1 MIVYGSSNEHGVIAR
16 TLSEVEG
23 TWQSPGT
30 MFVIAQQIDGWYQEI
45 PTGLKALGMTYWV
58 GWRL

>member
-23 TWQSPGT
+23 DVAISRYDVCYCTADRWMVPGDSHGPYG
-30 MFVIAQQIDGWYQEI
+30 ASE
-45 PTGLKALGMTYWV
+45 
-58 GWRL
+58 